1 MAVALFL
8 FRFVSVRVCVSA
20 QNTLKLVNQIQ
31 LSHKA
36 THSPM
41 HVTQGISKNKKKKK
55 VTVQNSR
62 APKPRLVAP
71 LLAPDFVTCCSF
83 FFSFLTAGLSC

>member
-8 FRFVSVRVCVSA
+8 FHFVSVCVCECTKHFEVSKA
-20 QNTLKLVNQIQ
+20 NTTITQ
-31 LSHKA
+31 A

-62 APKPRLVAP
+62 ALKPRLVAP
-71 LLAPDFVTCCSF
+71 LLAHDFVTCCSF
-83 FFSFLTAGLSC
+83 SFLTACLRC